1 LKKFLIILI
10 LIPFSF
16 KSQSF
21 DFQSISKKKKL
32 TVGEA
37 VEIDLKLTI
46 PADKIYDTVY
56 FKLSENGDSLLDN
69 WELWN
74 KSKLEKSS
82 IENETGNFLITYSQ
96 KISVANFD
104 TGQFVFPSALAF
116 VDSTIA
122 YSNSIEFSVLF
133 DDIDEKSSIKQEK
146 PIKETTISWYEYV
159 LYFLSKYAWWIIGIA
174 LSLVLL
180 FIILKRFNKK
190 TKETISAPSI
200 PIEIT
205 LLETLS
211 KIEKQKYWENG
222 YYKKYYSELSN
233 ILWKFL
239 EYRYQIKTFEKTSSE
254 ILEALKW
261 SSLPNNFTPSIE
273 RFFEI
278 SDGVKFA
285 KQSSLE
291 KDNISAIK
299 TIRDLIK
306 EERQDL
312 IPEIKN
318 TEHNE

>member
-1 LKKFLIILI
+1 M
-10 LIPFSF
+10 
-16 KSQSF
+16 
-21 DFQSISKKKKL
+21 
-32 TVGEA
+32 
-37 VEIDLKLTI
+37 
-46 PADKIYDTVY
+46 
-56 FKLSENGDSLLDN
+56 
-69 WELWN
+69 
-74 KSKLEKSS
+74 
-82 IENETGNFLITYSQ
+82 
-96 KISVANFD
+96 
-104 TGQFVFPSALAF
+104 
-116 VDSTIA
+116 
-122 YSNSIEFSVLF
+122 
-133 DDIDEKSSIKQEK
+133 
-146 PIKETTISWYEYV
+146 
-159 LYFLSKYAWWIIGIA
+159 
-174 LSLVLL
+174 LL

-233 ILWKFL
+233 IIWKFL

-261 SSLPNNFTPSIE
+261 SSLPKNFTPSIE

-299 TIRDLIK
+299 TIRDLI
-306 EERQDL
+306 ELERQDL
-312 IPEIKN
+312 IPEIKSP
-318 TEHNE
+318 EHNE

>member
-1 LKKFLIILI
+1 MKKFLIILI
-10 LIPFSF
+10 LIPISF
-16 KSQSF
+16 KSQTF
-21 DFQSISKKKKL
+21 NFQSISKKKKL

-56 FKLSENGDSLLDN
+56 FKLSENGDSLMDN

-74 KSKLEKSS
+74 KSKLQKSS

-122 YSNSIEFSVLF
+122 YSNPIEFSVSLYE
-133 DDIDEKSSIKQEK
+133 IDEKSSIKQEK
-146 PIKETTISWYEYV
+146 PIKEITIYWYEYV
-159 LYFLSKYAWWIIGIA
+159 LYFLRKYAWWILGVAISI
-174 LSLVLL
+174 VLL
-180 FIILKRFNKK
+180 FIIIKRFNKK
-190 TKETISAPSI
+190 TKETISTP

-205 LLETLS
+205 LLERLS

-233 ILWKFL
+233 ILWEFL

-261 SSLPNNFTPSIE
+261 SSLPKNFTPSIE

-299 TIRDLIK
+299 TIRDLI
-306 EERQDL
+306 EQERQDL
-312 IPEIKN
+312 IPEIKSPEN
-318 TEHNE
+318 NG